1 MCYEKIVQVQWA
13 SDGATDVRDFSKR
26 SSRAKYIW
34 PKRNGQDW
42 DPNSELA
49 ILRGFPLRLLPRR
62 PHPAHRSPFSANSTT
77 FFRICHSQVR
87 VSRRVPFLDR
97 ARWSGCTL
105 VRIRS
110 KGNLPFLNLNQR
122 QLHEFTRGPAS
133 NPRGVY
139 LTMNEHSCHPVDTNV
154 YSDRAFF
161 KYHNDLRP
169 LNHFL
174 SSRFRGNDWN
184 VALCIFLCNIKCKCV
199 ASRKYILSK
208 VHIHT
213 HTHISVIIDFLNY

>member
-1 MCYEKIVQVQWA
+1 MKRLCRYNERVME
-13 SDGATDVRDFSKR
+13 SDRCKRFLEER

-34 PKRNGQDW
+34 PKRNGQDR

-62 PHPAHRSPFSANSTT
+62 SHLAHRSPFSANSTT

-97 ARWSGCTL
+97 GRRSGCTL

-122 QLHEFTRGPAS
+122 QLHEFTRDLAS

-139 LTMNEHSCHPVDTNV
+139 LTMNEDSCQPVDTNI

-161 KYHNDLRP
+161 KYHNDLSSQSLPFFKISWRR
-169 LNHFL
+169 LERCTLHF
-174 SSRFRGNDWN
+174 FM
-184 VALCIFLCNIKCKCV
+184 
-199 ASRKYILSK
+199 
-208 VHIHT
+208 
-213 HTHISVIIDFLNY
+213 